1 MLAPR
6 GGREAGVNWGRGG
19 RSALRRLEH
28 RGLFPGSRGTLFSV
42 RWEFPRP
49 SALSPESWVR
59 EEGERSLSALGWPP
73 VLWEGRDCRFP
84 PSAPQARNCSTKPSS
99 FPGHPIQ
106 GWPRDPSG
114 TRSAASPS
122 GSCPRA
128 TFFGLVK
135 FEPDSGLLTCSDV
148 EINTI
153 L

>member
-28 RGLFPGSRGTLFSV
+28 RGLFPGSRGTLSSL

-49 SALSPESWVR
+49 SALSPGSWVR

-84 PSAPQARNCSTKPSS
+84 PSVPQARNCSTKPSS
-99 FPGHPIQ
+99 F
-106 GWPRDPSG
+106 
-114 TRSAASPS
+114 
-122 GSCPRA
+122 RA
-128 TFFGLVK
+128 TRFRAGPGTFRGRGPPPPPPALAHVQL
-135 FEPDSGLLTCSDV
+135 SLGW
-148 EINTI
+148 
-153 L
+153 